1 MSQPWN
7 HGTMTTSGVR
17 ELRREELQE
26 PERRRLGAM
35 SHQVARLHG
44 LRPSG
49 ETTTERV
56 DGATSSASRSRA
68 RAEETSR

>member
-1 MSQPWN
+1 MIT
-7 HGTMTTSGVR
+7 GGVR

-44 LRPSG
+44 RRPSG
-49 ETTTERV
+49 ETTPERV
-56 DGATSSASRSRA
+56 DGATSSASRARA